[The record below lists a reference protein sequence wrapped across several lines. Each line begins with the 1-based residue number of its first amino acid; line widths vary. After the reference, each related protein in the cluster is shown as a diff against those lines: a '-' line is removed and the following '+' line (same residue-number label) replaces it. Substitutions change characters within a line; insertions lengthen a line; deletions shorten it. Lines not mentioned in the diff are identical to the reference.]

1 MQMHSYSAKNSD
13 FSKNVTYKSLLGAGI
28 QAEEYTDEGEE
39 GEEEVIDLEHDH
51 IHDRDRRTKKEVVQS
66 FEFTEIQSPTWRK
79 HKVRRFFQ
87 DKDKFWTMSQ
97 KTNAWK
103 WTLIVLCGVIIG
115 MVGTFVSFLSSLL
128 VNWKLNTIY
137 DFMTAG
143 NYAGAFFAYQG
154 ISILFAVIAGLWCV
168 WQPAAAGSGIPEIIA
183 FLNGINLNNVV
194 KIQVL
199 IAKVFGMCFS
209 VASGLPL
216 GKEGPMI
223 HAGAII
229 GALLSQGYSCSLGY
243 DRSWKRFQDLRND
256 INKRD
261 FVTYGAAAGISA
273 AFRAPIG
280 GILFALEEGASFW
293 NVDVTLRAFIT
304 AAMTQFTLSI
314 LLADQATSSTEMF
327 AFGEFINLS
336 TGHTNYHIYEVPLF
350 FVIGLGGGLIGVCF
364 NHINKIVTLYRKAHL
379 NMHTWKRMIELVA
392 ITFLM
397 SFVGF
402 VLSIS
407 FQDCSPKP
415 VPTGDTPQEIELIAN
430 LVSFQ
435 CPEGE
440 YNQLASL
447 FIVSGDM
454 ATRQLFHFR
463 EFQGTG
469 EGSFSFATLML
480 FFLPYVLIASITSGV
495 FAPAGLFVP
504 TLLAGAAYGRIVGHF
519 MNVAFPA
526 GYVADSGTYALVGAA
541 AVLGGMG
548 RMTIAGTVIC
558 LEACGNMAY
567 LLPLMVTFVGARYMG
582 NAIDV
587 SMYEMQI
594 IIKELPLLEAGLHS
608 CGMLPFQSV
617 DSVMT
622 SPVITFLE
630 VERVTRV
637 IELLNS
643 TEHDAFPVI
652 NEAGQ
657 LRGIVLRRTLCSLL
671 SFKAYSIPTGEVN
684 ADGRLEVVP
693 ASTVAY
699 DTLERT
705 YPVFPDIKNVK
716 VSGKEAGY
724 WLDMRPYMDPAPA
737 MIKRETSLQRCY
749 GLFRTMGLRH
759 LPVVDGELKVV
770 GMITRNNL
778 TERSLHHIWK
788 VHGDDMIKSINV
800 DTTEPTFVA
809 VNTSDNSKNTSP
821 GPGQLSGQPRL
832 LADGASNAVANV
844 IHQQVSGQSSAYL
857 DDVSHLGEV

>member
-1 MQMHSYSAKNSD
+1 MELQSYSAKEAD
-13 FSKNVTYKSLLGAGI
+13 FNKDVTYKSLLGAAI
-28 QAEEYTDEGEE
+28 HDEEYGDDLDDDEEDE
-39 GEEEVIDLEHDH
+39 HNIDHGSDH
-51 IHDRDRRTKKEVVQS
+51 GVKKEIVES
-66 FEFTEIQSPTWRK
+66 FEFTTIQSPTWKK
-79 HKVRRFFQ
+79 HNVRRFFQ
-87 DKDKFWTMSQ
+87 DKDKFWTMTQ

-115 MVGTFVSFLSSLL
+115 CTGTFVAFLSNVL
-128 VNWKLNTIY
+128 VNWKLNTVY
-137 DFMTAG
+137 DLMEVG
-143 NYAGAFFAYQG
+143 NFAGAFFSYQI
-154 ISILFAVIAGLWCV
+154 ISIVFAIVAGLWCI
-168 WQPAAAGSGIPEIIA
+168 WQPPAAGSGIPEIIA

-194 KIQVL
+194 SIQVL
-199 IAKVFGMCFS
+199 VAKVFGMCFS
-209 VASGLPL
+209 VAAGLPL

-293 NVDVTLRAFIT
+293 SVNVTLRAFLT
-304 AAMTQFTLSI
+304 AAITQFTLSI
-314 LLADQATSSTEMF
+314 ILADQATSSAEMF

-336 TGHTNYHIYEVPLF
+336 TGRTNYHIYEVPLF
-350 FVIGLGGGLIGVCF
+350 FVIGLGGGLIGVFF
-364 NHINKIVTLYRKAHL
+364 NHINKLVTLYRKAHL
-379 NMHTWKRMIELVA
+379 NAHTWKRMVELVL

-402 VLSIS
+402 VFSIG
-407 FQDCSPKP
+407 FQDCTPRP
-415 VPTGDTPQEIELIAN
+415 VPTGDTPQEIELIDN
-430 LVSFQ
+430 LVQFQ
-435 CPEGE
+435 CPDGE

-447 FIVSGDM
+447 YITSGDM

-469 EGSFSFATLML
+469 EGSFTFATLML
-480 FFLPYVLIASITSGV
+480 FFVPYFLIASITSGV

-504 TLLAGAAYGRIVGHF
+504 TLLVGAAYGRIVGHF

-541 AVLGGMG
+541 AVLGGMA

-594 IIKELPLLEAGLHS
+594 IIKELPLLEPGLHS

-617 DSVMT
+617 ASVMT
-622 SPVITFLE
+622 SPVVTLLE
-630 VERVTRV
+630 VDCVTHV
-637 IELLNS
+637 IEVLNS
-643 TEHDAFPVI
+643 NEHNAFPVI

-657 LRGIVLRRTLCSLL
+657 LRGIILRRTLSCLL
-671 SFKAYSIPTGEVN
+671 SFKAYSVPTGEVN
-684 ADGRLEVVP
+684 SAGRVEVVP
-693 ASTVAY
+693 ASTVAF

-716 VSGKEAGY
+716 VTAKEAGY
-724 WLDMRPYMDPAPA
+724 WLDMRPYMDPAPT

-749 GLFRTMGLRH
+749 DLFRTMGLRH

-770 GMITRNNL
+770 GIITRTNL
-778 TERSLHHIWK
+778 TERSLHHIWETQ
-788 VHGDDMIKSINV
+788 GDDMIKSINV
-800 DTTEPTFVA
+800 DVNEPTFVSVQA
-809 VNTSDNSKNTSP
+809 KSGGSSSP
-821 GPGQLSGQPRL
+821 GPGQRSGAKL
-832 LADGASNAVANV
+832 LVDGPDNAVTNALH
-844 IHQQVSGQSSAYL
+844 HQESGQSSVHL
-857 DDVSHLGEV
+857 DDISRLSNV